1 LYVDAERRAMSDD
14 HDADEPPRYRHIHS
28 ADAPDAPSRTTHKYE
43 IDRAVGATEFGFN
56 RYVAEPG
63 QRIPWGRHYHPDH
76 EEAFYVV
83 SGAVEFTVGPLDDA
97 ETVRVAAGEVLYV
110 PPNTTQEAVAVGDE
124 PLELLAVGAPKATD
138 DAVIEEECPACGAV
152 TGRTFEVA
160 DEGATYVLFCE
171 ACGEEVDRL
180 VSGPAG

>member
-1 LYVDAERRAMSDD
+1 LYRRVERGAMSHDDSDERR
-14 HDADEPPRYRHIHS
+14 RYRHLDS

-56 RYVAEPG
+56 RYVAAPG

-83 SGAVEFTVGPLDDA
+83 SGAVEFTVGPLDDP
-97 ETVRVAAGEVLYV
+97 ETIRVGPGEVFYV
-110 PPNTTQEAVAVGDE
+110 PPNTPQEAVAVGDD
-124 PLELLAVGAPKATD
+124 PLEMLAVGAPKKTD
-138 DAVIEEECPACGAV
+138 GAVIEEACPECGAV

-160 DEGATYVLFCE
+160 DEGATHVLFCE
-171 ACGEEVDRL
+171 ACDEEVDRL
-180 VSGPAG
+180 VSGPAE